1 MLYLFCSKERKMQ
14 KEKLQEI
21 LLDQRESFLRERYII
36 NRDINLEPYISTSQ
50 VVIIS
55 GVRRCG
61 KSTLLYSIKQ
71 IMQIPNSKFCYCNFD
86 DERIIPENDIL
97 EQIYRTHIEMFNE
110 EPIFFFDEIQTIPL
124 WEKFVNR
131 MHEKGNK
138 LFVTGSNS
146 TLLSSEIGTS
156 LTGRNKILQL
166 FPFSF
171 KEFCRFK
178 QHSYNIAQLSTT
190 EKSRLLYDLHSY
202 MEIGGFPI
210 VVKENDIEIIHNWFQ
225 DILYRD
231 IISRFKILQHVEIKI
246 LALFLISNTS
256 KIFSYATLQK
266 ISHIKSLSSIK
277 NYLHYFELSYMFFYV
292 KKFDFSV
299 QKQISN
305 SKKVYSI
312 DTALCNKLGF
322 KFSENKGRLLENMVF
337 LELLRQKKEIYYY
350 ANNKEC
356 DFIVK
361 QGIQIEQAIQVVYEL
376 NQENYER
383 ELQGLLYAMNDLH
396 ISNGLIITFDDNT
409 FPLNIPEHVTCICI
423 WRWFFTF

>member
-1 MLYLFCSKERKMQ
+1 
-14 KEKLQEI
+14 
-21 LLDQRESFLRERYII
+21 
-36 NRDINLEPYISTSQ
+36 
-50 VVIIS
+50 
-55 GVRRCG
+55 
-61 KSTLLYSIKQ
+61 
-71 IMQIPNSKFCYCNFD
+71 
-86 DERIIPENDIL
+86 
-97 EQIYRTHIEMFNE
+97 
-110 EPIFFFDEIQTIPL
+110 
-124 WEKFVNR
+124 
-131 MHEKGNK
+131 
-138 LFVTGSNS
+138 
-146 TLLSSEIGTS
+146 
-156 LTGRNKILQL
+156 
-166 FPFSF
+166 
-171 KEFCRFK
+171 
-178 QHSYNIAQLSTT
+178 
-190 EKSRLLYDLHSY
+190 

-383 ELQGLLYAMNDLH
+383 ELQGLLYAMNDLQ

-409 FPLNIPEHVTCICI
+409 FPLNTPENVKCISI
-423 WRWFFTF
+423 WRWFFENNY